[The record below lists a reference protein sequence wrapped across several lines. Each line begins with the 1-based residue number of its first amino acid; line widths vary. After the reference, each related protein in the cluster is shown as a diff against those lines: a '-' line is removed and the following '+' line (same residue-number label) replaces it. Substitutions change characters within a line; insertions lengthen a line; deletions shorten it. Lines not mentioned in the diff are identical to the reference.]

1 MTRPIFA
8 ALALLAALPSCT
20 AAYGDTAA
28 CAQPE
33 VLQLVADRLQ
43 RAGLPR
49 RMLTEAIGQAPGP
62 GPGIVLCAVWVQ
74 RVAYDTP
81 RLGEIPASTLFAYQY
96 RLQIR
101 RNAAFLLPE
110 DVTAGSR

>member
-1 MTRPIFA
+1 MIRPTLA
-8 ALALLAALPSCT
+8 ALALLAALPSC
-20 AAYGDTAA
+20 AADYGDTEA

-33 VLQLVADRLQ
+33 VLQLVSNRLQ

-49 RMLTEAIGQAPGP
+49 RMVTEAIGQAPGP
-62 GPGIVLCAVWVQ
+62 SPDIVLCAVWVQ
-74 RVAYDTP
+74 RLTYDTP
-81 RLGEIPASTLFAYQY
+81 LQGAVPSNALVAYQY

-110 DVTAGSR
+110 DVTSASR